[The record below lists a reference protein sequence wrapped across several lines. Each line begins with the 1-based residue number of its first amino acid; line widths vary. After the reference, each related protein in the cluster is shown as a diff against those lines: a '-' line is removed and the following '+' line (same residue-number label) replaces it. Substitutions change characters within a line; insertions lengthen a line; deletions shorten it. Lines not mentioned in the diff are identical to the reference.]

1 MYEINIRNTLTM
13 CLNKN
18 GVIVFIV
25 TLLTLI
31 KFEYATTLLEQEK
44 QPTFLMA
51 GIGDYVGFNCELD
64 FPHEIE
70 IPYSLHWFKEVML
83 TNSKITFLESIF

>member
-1 MYEINIRNTLTM
+1 M

-83 TNSKITFLESIF
+83 LNSNQCLFQTFYSGGGS